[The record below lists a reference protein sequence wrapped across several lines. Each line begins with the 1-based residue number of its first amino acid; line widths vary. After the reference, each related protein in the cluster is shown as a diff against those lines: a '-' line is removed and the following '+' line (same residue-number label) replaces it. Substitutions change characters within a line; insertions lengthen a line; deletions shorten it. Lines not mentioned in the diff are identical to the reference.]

1 MQFNLVA
8 GSDFVLEEIS
18 GKPLGKVTDPEIED
32 LKSALAEHGVVV
44 FHNQS
49 LSDADFADFLSR
61 LGELTFTEGEKHAP
75 DEPRLNVVSN
85 KGRKTPP
92 RSVFHTDTSYVKQPP
107 AFTSLKIIACPESGG
122 ETLFTSQYRAYH
134 ELDDE
139 RKQAL
144 ENAEVLH
151 QVTGI
156 NQEEHQLSETET
168 WHPLF
173 LTHPVSGKKTIYMST
188 PERCVAIRNTSLGDE
203 IIPQLYDYATEDQ
216 RVYRHS
222 WQPGDVVIWDNRCT
236 LHRADHSAVVG
247 DRVFH
252 RGMVI

>member
-1 MQFNLVA
+1 MHLNLVD
-8 GSDFVLEEIS
+8 GSDFVLEETS
-18 GKPLGKVTDPEIED
+18 GLSLSEANDSEVEQ
-32 LKSALAEHGVVV
+32 LKSRLAEYGVVV
-44 FHNQS
+44 FHHQT
-49 LSDADFADFLSR
+49 LSDAEFADFLSR

-75 DEPRLNVVSN
+75 GEPRLNVVSN
-85 KGRKTPP
+85 RNRKTPP
-92 RSVFHTDTSYVKQPP
+92 RSVFHTDTSYVKNTP

-122 ETLFTSQYRAYH
+122 ETLFTSQYRAYD

-203 IIPQLYDYATEDQ
+203 VIPQLYDYATEDQ
-216 RVYRHS
+216 RIYRHH

>member
-1 MQFNLVA
+1 MQFDLVD
-8 GSDFVLEEIS
+8 GSGFVLEETS
-18 GKPLGKVTDPEIED
+18 GKSLNEITDQEVNNI
-32 LKSALAEHGVVV
+32 KSVLAEHGVAV
-44 FHNQS
+44 FHNQT
-49 LSDADFADFLSR
+49 LSDTEFADFLSR

-92 RSVFHTDTSYVKQPP
+92 RSVFHTDTSYVKRPP
-107 AFTSLKIIACPESGG
+107 SFTSLKIIECPASGG
-122 ETLFTSQYRAYH
+122 ETLFTSQYKAYD
-134 ELDDE
+134 ELE
-139 RKQAL
+139 SKMKEEL

-156 NQEEHQLSETET
+156 NQDEHQLSETQT

-188 PERCVAIRNTSLGDE
+188 PERCVAVRKTSLDDDV
-203 IIPQLYDYATEDQ
+203 IRQLYDYATEDQ
-216 RVYRHS
+216 RVYRHR

>member
-1 MQFNLVA
+1 MKFNSVD
-8 GSDFVLEEIS
+8 GSDFVLEETGS
-18 GKPLGKVTDPEIED
+18 QPLKEVSDQEID
-32 LKSALAEHGVVV
+32 DIKAALANHGVAV
-44 FHNQS
+44 FHHQT
-49 LSDADFADFLSR
+49 LSDTDFANFLSK

-92 RSVFHTDTSYVKQPP
+92 RSVFHTDTSYVKKTP
-107 AFTSLKIIACPESGG
+107 AFTALKIIDCPASGG
-122 ETLFTSQYRAYH
+122 ETLFTSQYRAYD
-134 ELDDE
+134 ELDDTL
-139 RKQAL
+139 KQEL
-144 ENAEVLH
+144 KNSEVLH

-156 NQEEHQLSETET
+156 NQDEHQLSETET

-173 LTHPVSGKKTIYMST
+173 LTHPISGKKTIYLST
-188 PERCVAIRNTSLGDE
+188 PERCVAIRNTSLGNE
-203 IIPQLYDYATEDQ
+203 VIRKLYDYATEEQ
-216 RVYRHS
+216 RIYRHS

>member
-1 MQFNLVA
+1 MQLNLA
-8 GSDFVLEEIS
+8 SESDFVLEETS
-18 GKPLGKVTDPEIED
+18 DKPLSEITDPEIEN
-32 LKSALAEHGVVV
+32 LKSALAAHGVVV

-49 LSDADFADFLSR
+49 LSDAEFANFLSR
-61 LGELTFTEGEKHAP
+61 LGELTFTEGEEHAP
-75 DEPRLNVVSN
+75 GEPRLNIVSN
-85 KGRKTPP
+85 KNRKTPP

-107 AFTSLKIIACPESGG
+107 AFTSLKIIVCPKSGG
-122 ETLFTSQYRAYH
+122 ETLFTSQYRAYD
-134 ELDDE
+134 ELDGE
-139 RKQAL
+139 KKKAL

-156 NQEEHQLSETET
+156 NQAEHQLSETKT

-188 PERCVAIRNTSLGDE
+188 PERCVAIRNTSLSNEVIG
-203 IIPQLYDYATEDQ
+203 QLYDYATEEK
-216 RVYRHS
+216 RIYRHH
-222 WQPGDVVIWDNRCT
+222 WQPGDIVIWDNRCT

-252 RGMVI
+252 RGMVT